1 MDILDLRQQNERV
14 VFRVRVVP
22 RSSRCAIIGVF
33 EGALKVSLTAAPVE
47 GAANTAL
54 VKLLSQLLDVP
65 KSAIAI
71 IRGERSKNKTVR
83 IDGIK
88 SNAVERLLNK
98 AK

>member
-1 MDILDLRQQNERV
+1 MDDLDLRQKNEQV

-22 RSSRCAIIGVF
+22 RSSRSAVIGVF

-54 VKLLSQLLDVP
+54 VKLLSQLFDVP

-83 IDGIK
+83 IDGIE
-88 SNAVERLLNK
+88 SNAVLRRLKK
-98 AK
+98 AN